1 MTLDEILKPISIEL
15 IEFETTLTSMCVSEV
30 DLILEVI
37 SHINDKKGKRLRP
50 SIMLLVAKALN
61 KVPRR
66 IFENAAMLEIL
77 HTGSLIH
84 DDIVDNAEQRRGV
97 PSVNA
102 KWNNKVSVLMGDFLF
117 SHGMQTAFENK
128 DYDFLSTLSTVVR
141 SMSESELLA
150 LQLSDQPLNF
160 TEEIYYKIIFAKT
173 ASLIAAAC
181 KTSAI
186 VSNGEPAVIE
196 AITEYGRNVGMSFQI
211 KDDIFDYS
219 ENSQIIGKPVGND
232 ICEGK
237 VTLPLIYA
245 LKIATEQEKKEI
257 AELIRKQDISE
268 TDIKQIIE
276 FTTKQG
282 GIEYAMEKGRKF
294 SQEAIKHI
302 NFLPDSDAKESLI
315 NFANYVIER
324 EK

>member
-1 MTLDEILKPISIEL
+1 
-15 IEFETTLTSMCVSEV
+15 
-30 DLILEVI
+30 
-37 SHINDKKGKRLRP
+37 
-50 SIMLLVAKALN
+50 
-61 KVPRR
+61 
-66 IFENAAMLEIL
+66 
-77 HTGSLIH
+77 
-84 DDIVDNAEQRRGV
+84 
-97 PSVNA
+97 
-102 KWNNKVSVLMGDFLF
+102 
-117 SHGMQTAFENK
+117 MQTAFENK

-141 SMSESELLA
+141 SMSEGELLA